1 MTGFFFRLLATAA
14 GLWTAA
20 ELVPGISVVDTST
33 FFFAAILLGFVN
45 AIIRPIIIVLTLPI
59 SILTLGL
66 FLMVIN
72 AGMLGLVAW
81 LMDDFNL
88 SGFLPALMGSFIIS
102 IINWLTSKFVGTESE
117 LQFMSP
123 NNKNKFNR

>member
-20 ELVPGISVVDTST
+20 EIVPGINVGETST
-33 FFFAAILLGFVN
+33 FFLAAILLGVVN
-45 AIIRPIIIVLTLPI
+45 AVIRPIVIILTLPI

-81 LMDDFNL
+81 LMDDFTL

-102 IINWLTSKFVGTESE
+102 IISWITFRTIGSEADDELIKFR
-117 LQFMSP
+117 
-123 NNKNKFNR
+123 KNDRFGR